1 MAARTPSRSTAA
13 SSAAALRGEPE
24 PSRDEEFSA
33 ATQLREG
40 FRAMMAAAAA
50 AARARIAAPADA
62 SAHSSLVFDAT
73 TSASEAL
80 CSDETSG
87 LDSLGFVDESSRL
100 SIRSTSFLTDPP
112 ASAGCSGRWAPASTA
127 SAGTSRRFVSIT
139 AVSVAVTSSPSPP
152 TLRPRSNRGDS
163 PKDFIRCNDLA
174 DSGLLF
180 TDESA
185 SISPGGPESSITPP
199 LTLTAASTGDAGTSA
214 DSIGTDAGTSPPMP
228 IERERSPVSIK
239 FFSEPSTR
247 SPRRSC

>member
-1 MAARTPSRSTAA
+1 
-13 SSAAALRGEPE
+13 
-24 PSRDEEFSA
+24 
-33 ATQLREG
+33 
-40 FRAMMAAAAA
+40 MAAAAA

-80 CSDETSG
+80 CSG
-87 LDSLGFVDESSRL
+87 LDSPLGFVDESSLMKNTTFIRANSQRTQIKTYRL

-163 PKDFIRCNDLA
+163 PKGFH
-174 DSGLLF
+174 
-180 TDESA
+180 
-185 SISPGGPESSITPP
+185 P
-199 LTLTAASTGDAGTSA
+199 LQRPAHKTHLPVSLTAH
-214 DSIGTDAGTSPPMP
+214 
-228 IERERSPVSIK
+228 
-239 FFSEPSTR
+239 TR
-247 SPRRSC
+247 ITK